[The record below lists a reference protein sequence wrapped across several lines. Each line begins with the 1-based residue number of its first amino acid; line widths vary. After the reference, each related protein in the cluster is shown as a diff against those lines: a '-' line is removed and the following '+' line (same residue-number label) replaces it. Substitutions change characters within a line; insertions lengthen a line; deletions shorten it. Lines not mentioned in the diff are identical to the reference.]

1 MLKDLI
7 DNGPYQLKPEITIK
21 DTYGVTDISRP
32 QRVEDL
38 AGQEKLR
45 YDSDIKVVN
54 ILLLGLIVDIY
65 TLINHYQ
72 TAKEIWD
79 RFKELMKGTKMT
91 KQERESMLYD
101 EFDKFTSELGE
112 SIYSYYQRYA
122 KLINDMKMI
131 PMSMSNMQINTKFVN
146 HLQPGWSRFVIAAKQ
161 ARDFHSVNFDQL
173 CAFLKHNEK
182 DAKEDQEMRQR
193 FLEPL
198 ALLANTYN
206 PHSSYNNQQ
215 IHYYTQPSEVDSLK
229 VMWAMLERIKLQEPS
244 IEYDILPFWIER
256 IGNLVPSE
264 VFGDAGTKRSQS
276 FLDVYCRIGRVHNE
290 PYLP

>member
-7 DNGPYQLKPEITIK
+7 DNCPYQLKPEITIK
-21 DTYGVTDISRP
+21 DTYSVIDIRRP

-45 YDSDIKVVN
+45 YDSGIKVVN

-101 EFDKFTSELGE
+101 EFDKFTSDLGE
-112 SIYSYYQRYA
+112 SIHSYYQRYA

-131 PMSMSNMQINTKFVN
+131 PMCMSNMQINMKFVN

-161 ARDFHSVNFDQL
+161 ARDLHSVNFDQL

-193 FLEPL
+193 FPEPL

-215 IHYYTQPSEVDSLK
+215 IHYHTQPSEVY
-229 VMWAMLERIKLQEPS
+229 QP
-244 IEYDILPFWIER
+244 YQHY
-256 IGNLVPSE
+256 
-264 VFGDAGTKRSQS
+264 QS
-276 FLDVYCRIGRVHNE
+276 NTLIT
-290 PYLP
+290 